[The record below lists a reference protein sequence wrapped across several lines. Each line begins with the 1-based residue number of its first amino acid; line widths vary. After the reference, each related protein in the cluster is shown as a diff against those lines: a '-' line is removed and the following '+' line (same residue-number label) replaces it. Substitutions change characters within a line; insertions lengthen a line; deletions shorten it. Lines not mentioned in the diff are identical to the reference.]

1 MSDIKGINSNAAA
14 HNFKKNDS
22 MSITGKGKKQTVEN
36 ENMGNPTH
44 QVNKLFIEIHFSI
57 KIESKERFGTQA
69 GIKSFLDS
77 NRIDLSQL
85 LYNGKPI
92 TKLSQPEA
100 EALISDDGYF
110 GIENT
115 AMRIFNFAATRA
127 GDDLEKLQVARD
139 AVLKGFREAENLFG
153 GTLPDISF
161 QTIDKVM
168 ELIDDKIRELGG
180 SVVDVKA

>member
-22 MSITGKGKKQTVEN
+22 MSITGKGKKQAIAN
-36 ENMGNPTH
+36 KNMGTPEF
-44 QVNKLFIEIHFSI
+44 QVNKLFVEIHLSI
-57 KIESKERFGTQA
+57 KIKSNERFGTQA

-77 NRIDLSQL
+77 GRIDLSQL
-85 LYNGKPI
+85 MYNGKPI
-92 TKLSQPEA
+92 TALSRPEA

-110 GIENT
+110 GVENT
-115 AMRIFNFAATRA
+115 AMRIFNFAAAQA

-139 AVLKGFREAENLFG
+139 AVLKGFREAEDLFG
-153 GTLPDISF
+153 GTLPDISY
-161 QTIDKVM
+161 QTIDKVL
-168 ELIDDKIRELGG
+168 ELIDEKIRELGG